1 MQISINNILTFMRD
15 KQNFNISQGQE
26 EEIKDHFYKTA
37 RCLVYWSYYESNK
50 VFTKLY
56 QGTITREFY
65 DYIKKLDKNERFCFY
80 TPVDNYDEVIYSI
93 KDLKFI
99 EDPELIFFYLN
110 SPNKEDDDLEGS
122 IKGHRS
128 DDE

>member
-26 EEIKDHFYKTA
+26 EEIKDPFYQTA

-56 QGTITREFY
+56 QGTITKEFY
-65 DYIKKLDKNERFCFY
+65 DYIKTLDKNERFCFY
-80 TPVDNYDEVIYSI
+80 APVDNYDEVIYTI
-93 KDLKFI
+93 KNLKFI